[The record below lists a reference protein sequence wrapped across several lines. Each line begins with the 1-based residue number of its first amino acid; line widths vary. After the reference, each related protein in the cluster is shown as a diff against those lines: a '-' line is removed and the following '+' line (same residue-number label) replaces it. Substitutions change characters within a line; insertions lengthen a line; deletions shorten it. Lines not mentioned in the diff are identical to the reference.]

1 MPYSTELQQ
10 LQEKIA
16 LKKQLEAKL
25 KELHA
30 QREEFRE
37 NR

>member
-1 MPYSTELQQ
+1 MQYSTELRR

-25 KELHA
+25 NELHA
-30 QREEFRE
+30 QWEEFRE

>member
-1 MPYSTELQQ
+1 MPYSTELRR

-25 KELHA
+25 KELYA
-30 QREEFRE
+30 QRAEFRE

>member
-1 MPYSTELQQ
+1 MQYSTGLRR

-25 KELHA
+25 KEVFA
-30 QREEFRE
+30 QRKEFRE
-37 NR
+37 DR

>member
-1 MPYSTELQQ
+1 MQHRIAPAAG
-10 LQEKIA
+10 KIA